1 MSPGA
6 EGHLVSRVMWGL
18 GAMRHCP
25 AAPDTGSCARHA
37 GGRGPDAPWEW
48 EPVLTAGQVDGGSWA
63 LGGRGG
69 SWAPGRRGLQFSS
82 GRGEHTAR
90 CRAHLALGWHWPPPR
105 VTFRTLHHRLCLPLW
120 AGQSQ
125 ESRKASPWASLW
137 AELLHDDTEAPTT
150 PGIGARKVMVCASPY
165 PEVMWKQLASLGAT
179 VGVGGHTSP
188 SRRGGTELTCWPAA
202 LCHDGDMGG
211 GGLSI

>member
-63 LGGRGG
+63 PGGRGGSWALGGRGG

-82 GRGEHTAR
+82 GRREHTAR

-105 VTFRTLHHRLCLPLW
+105 VTFHTLHHRLCLPLW

-137 AELLHDDTEAPTT
+137 AGLPHDDTEAPTT

-165 PEVMWKQLASLGAT
+165 PEVMWKQLCLPWSYCGCWGAHKPIQAGWHRARLLARSSL
-179 VGVGGHTSP
+179 P
-188 SRRGGTELTCWPAA
+188 
-202 LCHDGDMGG
+202 
-211 GGLSI
+211 